1 MTSSRVWIQE
11 VLSKMVVGLGGGAY
25 EGRWEDEEEEEGFGE
40 EAALLSLVV
49 KK

>member
-25 EGRWEDEEEEEGFGE
+25 EGRWEDEEEGFGE